1 MQNAERRR
9 LRLPQPAPDL
19 AHRVSLSPAT
29 PSRITDHA
37 SRITHHPPST
47 RHSQKGVALVITLIL
62 LSVITFM
69 AITFLVV
76 SRSEKGSVSTQ
87 TDQTVARLAAD
98 AGRERAI
105 AEVLAP
111 ILATTN
117 PFCYGLLVST
127 NFINLNRFD
136 PALGLN
142 FTNVNY
148 EWTKAGT
155 RLSPNDFLQNL
166 ANLYYNPRPPV
177 FIVTNQFAV
186 LSNEFRFYVDLNRNG
201 MFDPTGLLMQTNDF
215 GQPMGFANYDVG
227 DPQWIGVL
235 QRPELPHSAE
245 NLFASR
251 YAYFVVPVGQ
261 TLDINAIHNYGKLLN
276 GGVMGVS
283 DQFLRNQGI
292 LPSEIN
298 LAAFLADLNTNL
310 WPTAVGSAFGF
321 PAYSYNLNLLQP
333 DNLAFANTGAA
344 FDDAVGV
351 LTYRYNYN
359 SKSLANVGQLFGN
372 PGRDA
377 FTNSLDAYAA
387 GPLMVGTWWPPSGY
401 ANPNQTRVSQ
411 NYPWSGSYN
420 PNAFSSVQDLFD
432 ENKTAANIPVANRP
446 TLWTLTKRLLMA
458 STNNS
463 SYNRNTFSRLASQ
476 LGTYSAP
483 EPQDKMHLNYC
494 NVDANGYVVPN
505 MATNFIPWQPAQFF
519 TNAAIRLLV
528 DAGYTVGTS
537 GSTSNLL
544 VTNYT
549 ASGVL
554 ITNIQIPIWPTNFYT
569 PSVHRLFQLAANIY
583 DATTNRTDLGVKDYP
598 FLPSVFRP
606 LFYEG
611 AVNKAGQRQVF
622 IVGYDQP
629 SSTDLSQGG
638 RLLAAL
644 PARDLS
650 DPDDLSR
657 FGVKVG
663 TNDMVYNVPL
673 VIGAK
678 RGMPSFDEATMDTRI
693 QVARKLIFH
702 RKGTSNTD
710 PVNEIVPV
718 YLLSITNEVGL
729 QAWNSYA
736 TTFNRRLQIQTWP
749 DVSVLVSNRVTGKL
763 LNNTFPL
770 WNRYPSAPTNYYVNG
785 WLGYNPPFNAQSS
798 FITPLGAPTTNYVF
812 MPTNCVYSL
821 QYDQFTING
830 VPDRTPG
837 STNFTVPQ
845 LQVVI
850 KARLR
855 FAIVDISVTP
865 NQLLDYVN
873 VAVNREFDLTDAL
886 MHDRDGSFACGQ
898 SYNPVYSIGRMWCT
912 NLNTGIGASPNMSYG
927 VRLQIDASRGSV
939 ANTEWNDSLP
949 DPIYGTDKAKAM
961 ARFKAQFF
969 PDPKYPMVNT
979 FAAPFQPFR
988 DIHVVTLLQANDP
1001 LVHYTVGDLK
1011 NTAELTNTYYLDRL
1025 PDAQNLPPTPYW
1037 GVNKRHEP
1045 WGGNP
1050 VADSGSTTKTDWRV
1064 KDSVAGVAGR
1074 SDHWDFPAN
1083 KLPHVGW
1090 LGRVHRGTPWQTVYL
1105 KSPGIDIPTWFK
1117 WSGNDLVVTNFGQFP
1132 RVNMPQFTTVINGGV
1147 TNQTALDSAF
1157 SQPTNDWR
1165 LLDLFTTALDAN
1177 ATRGRLSINQTNLAA
1192 WSAVLSGVIVL
1203 TNTGTDPFGAPLV
1216 VQPAGAY
1223 DPDPTLSSAWPPVAR
1238 IVKAINDTRT
1248 NFPSRVFHR
1257 LGDLLAVPELTAGY
1271 AQGQFSASPFLA
1283 LPTPPTEPPLPLSDA
1298 VFERIPQQIFGLLK
1312 CDETPRVV
1320 IYTFGQTLKPAPRS
1334 RVTSGS
1340 FFGICTNYQ
1349 ITAEVATRSI
1359 VRFDGVPAYKQG
1371 TPAGITNL
1379 YPVIES
1385 FSVLPTE

>member
-1 MQNAERRR
+1 
-9 LRLPQPAPDL
+9 
-19 AHRVSLSPAT
+19 
-29 PSRITDHA
+29 
-37 SRITHHPPST
+37 
-47 RHSQKGVALVITLIL
+47 
-62 LSVITFM
+62 
-69 AITFLVV
+69 VV
-76 SRSEKGSVSTQ
+76 V
-87 TDQTVARLAAD
+87 
-98 AGRERAI
+98 
-105 AEVLAP
+105 
-111 ILATTN
+111 
-117 PFCYGLLVST
+117 
-127 NFINLNRFD
+127 
-136 PALGLN
+136 
-142 FTNVNY
+142 
-148 EWTKAGT
+148 
-155 RLSPNDFLQNL
+155 
-166 ANLYYNPRPPV
+166 
-177 FIVTNQFAV
+177 VTNSSPLLPGQ
-186 LSNEFRFYVDLNRNG
+186 LSNEFRFYVDINRNR
-201 MFDPTGLLMQTNDF
+201 MFDPTGLLMQTNDLR
-215 GQPMGFANYDVG
+215 QSLGFSSFETG
-227 DPQWIGVL
+227 DPQWIGIL
-235 QRPELPHSAE
+235 QHPEFPHSAD
-245 NLFASR
+245 NLFVSR
-251 YAYFVVPVGQ
+251 YAFFVVPVGQ
-261 TLDINAIHNYGKLLN
+261 SLDINAIHNFAKFQTRAGMN
-276 GGVMGVS
+276 GAVDGFV
-283 DQFLRNQGI
+283 RNQGI

-298 LAAFLADLNTNL
+298 LAALLADVNTNL
-310 WPTAVGSAFGF
+310 WPSTAASAFGF
-321 PAYSYNLNLLQP
+321 PLYSYNVDLTQP
-333 DNLAFANTGAA
+333 ANLAVANTGAA
-344 FDDAVGV
+344 FDDAVGI

-359 SKSLANVGQLFGN
+359 YTSLANVLQLFGN
-372 PGRDA
+372 AGGIA
-377 FTNSLDAYAA
+377 FTNPIDAYAA
-387 GPLMVGTWWPPSGY
+387 GPLMTGTWWPAPFL
-401 ANPNQTRVSQ
+401 NPNATRVGN
-411 NYPWSGSYN
+411 NYPWSGAYN
-420 PNAFSSVQDLFD
+420 PNAFFSPQDLFD
-432 ENKTAANIPVANRP
+432 ESKTAANIPVNTRP
-446 TLWTLTKRLLMA
+446 SVWTFTKRLLA
-458 STNNS
+458 AGTNNS
-463 SYNRNTFSRLASQ
+463 SYNRTTFSRLASQ

-544 VTNYT
+544 VTNYL
-549 ASGVL
+549 GGILV
-554 ITNIQIPIWPTNFYT
+554 TNIQIPIWPTNFYT

-611 AVNKAGQRQVF
+611 AANQAGQRQVF
-622 IVGYDQP
+622 VIGYE
-629 SSTDLSQGG
+629 
-638 RLLAAL
+638 AL
-644 PARDLS
+644 PSANPADPLDPVLGSDVRRRPHDLS
-650 DPDDLSR
+650 DPADSTSPVLLR
-657 FGVKVG
+657 EL
-663 TNDMVYNVPL
+663 VYNVPL

-678 RGMPSFDEATMDTRI
+678 KGMPSFDEATMDTRI

-702 RKGTSNTD
+702 RKDTSNTD

-736 TTFNRRLQIQTWP
+736 ATFNRRLQIQTWP

-763 LNNTFPL
+763 LNNTSPL
-770 WNRYPSAPTNYYVNG
+770 WNRYPNAPTNYYVNG
-785 WLGYNPPFNAQSS
+785 WLGYNPPLDAQSS

-812 MPTNCVYSL
+812 MPTNCVYSHY
-821 QYDQFTING
+821 YDQFTVNG

-865 NQLLDYVN
+865 NQIVDYVN

-912 NLNTGIGASPNMSYG
+912 NLNTGIGASPKMSYG

-939 ANTEWNDSLP
+939 VNTEWNDSLP

-969 PDPKYPMVNT
+969 SDPKYPMVNT

-1001 LVHYTVGDLK
+1001 LVHYTAGDLK
-1011 NTAELTNTYYLDRL
+1011 NTTELTNTYYLDRL

-1064 KDSVAGVAGR
+1064 KDSVAGLAGR

-1083 KLPHVGW
+1083 KLPHAGW

-1132 RVNMPQFTTVINGGV
+1132 RANMPQFAESVVGGV
-1147 TNQTALDSAF
+1147 TNQVALDSAF
-1157 SQPTNDWR
+1157 TQPTNDWR

-1192 WSAVLSGVIVL
+1192 WSAVLSGVIAL
-1203 TNTGTDPFGAPLV
+1203 TNTFDPGGNPSVSPLV
-1216 VQPAGAY
+1216 IEPAGFY
-1223 DPDPTLSSAWPPVAR
+1223 HSTPTNTWPPVAR
-1238 IVKAINDTRT
+1238 IVSGINAVRSNT
-1248 NFPSRVFHR
+1248 NGPQPVFPNQVFHR
-1257 LGDLLAVPELTAGY
+1257 LGDLLSVPELTV
-1271 AQGQFSASPFLA
+1271 ASPFLSL
-1283 LPTPPTEPPLPLSDA
+1283 LPPGTEPKLPLSDA
-1298 VFERIPQQIFGLLK
+1298 AFERIPQQILGLLK
-1312 CDETPRVV
+1312 CDQTPRVV
-1320 IYTFGQTLKPAPRS
+1320 VYAFGQTLKPAPRS
-1334 RVTSGS
+1334 RVTSGA
-1340 FFGICTNYQ
+1340 FFGLCTNYQ
-1349 ITAEVATRSI
+1349 ITAEVATRALI
-1359 VRFDGVPAYKQG
+1359 RFDGVPAYQQG
-1371 TPAGITNL
+1371 VPPPINNL
-1379 YPVIES
+1379 HPVIES
-1385 FSVLPTE
+1385 FNVLPPD